1 MNLIYSWSPR
11 EYRNFLQGAQL
22 AKIDDHERAIQAAW
36 IAGVVSKPKKSRKE
50 NPPKKYFDAEKA
62 RKEVLAGTKNEQ
74 QMKVDFTL
82 YDQMR
87 EELKSFNWQLVEKK
101 S

>member
-1 MNLIYSWSPR
+1 MIYSWSPR

-22 AKIDDHERAIQAAW
+22 AKIDEYERQVQSAW
-36 IAGVVSKPKKSRKE
+36 IGGMVSKQKKSRKE

-62 RKEVLAGTKNEQ
+62 RKEVLSGTNNTK
-74 QMKVDFTL
+74 QMDIDFTL

-87 EELKSFNWQLVEKK
+87 EELKTFNWQRVEKK

>member
-1 MNLIYSWSPR
+1 
-11 EYRNFLQGAQL
+11 
-22 AKIDDHERAIQAAW
+22 
-36 IAGVVSKPKKSRKE
+36 VSKPKRSRKE

-62 RKEVLAGTKNEQ
+62 RREVLEGTNNT
-74 QMKVDFTL
+74 QMKLDFTL

-87 EELKSFNWQLVEKK
+87 EELKTFNWQLVEKK

>member
-1 MNLIYSWSPR
+1 MELIYSWTPR

-22 AKIDDHERAIQAAW
+22 ARIDGFERQVQSAW
-36 IAGVVSKPKKSRKE
+36 IAGVVSKPKRSRKE

-62 RKEVLAGTKNEQ
+62 RREVLEGTNNT
-74 QMKVDFTL
+74 QMKLDFTL

-87 EELKSFNWQLVEKK
+87 EELKTFNWQLVEKK